1 MGRDK
6 LINTMPTVE
15 YSLSKNG
22 NNDMKD
28 NEDEVDADAKEEMR
42 NDASELEI
50 FQRSL
55 METRFKIDKVQREV
69 RAKKKGTYL
78 LRRST
83 NGILL

>member
-15 YSLSKNG
+15 YSLSKN
-22 NNDMKD
+22 DVKD

-55 METRFKIDKVQREV
+55 METRFKIDKVQREI
-69 RAKKKGTYL
+69 RAKKKGTFFTTIY
-78 LRRST
+78 
-83 NGILL
+83 